1 MAAEDGL
8 KAQRFL
14 ALGVLDVTYDSLFL
28 YAALAG
34 QLETD
39 IGFQPIYFVWWE
51 ILQQF
56 EVFYAMQWTFQPA
69 VITDFLG
76 LIEVEIGMFLELV
89 ER

>member
-8 KAQRFL
+8 KTQRFL

-51 ILQQF
+51 IL
-56 EVFYAMQWTFQPA
+56 
-69 VITDFLG
+69 
-76 LIEVEIGMFLELV
+76 
-89 ER
+89 